1 MKAQVLLPKIFNY
14 PFTYESNKRGNVG
27 DFVEVPFGTKKEIGV
42 IWKNNHLEPKNIKIK
57 NIKRFVKYS
66 INKKLV
72 NFIEWFS
79 TYNMVSVGLVLKMV
93 IGDSDKFF
101 KDKDE
106 ILVEK
111 KTKIKRFELNSEQSE
126 AIKFLEKENR
136 KFDVSVL
143 QGVTGSGKTIVY
155 FERVKEIIRKK
166 KQALILLPEIF
177 LTNDFKSRFE
187 DFFGFEPAIWH
198 SKITPKKK
206 RIIWKGII
214 SNKIKVVIGARS
226 ALLLPFK
233 KLGIIVVDEEHDTSY
248 KQDSGVIYNARDMAI
263 SRANFERI
271 PIHLI
276 TSIPSIETFN
286 NIQNKKY
293 RHFKIKK
300 RFENFPLPETRIVN
314 LNIGRIKNK
323 FISEETIEEVKAY
336 LNNGDQVLFFIN
348 RRGYA
353 PYLICKKCGSKQV
366 CNNCS
371 LYLTFH
377 RLRDKAVCHHCS
389 FEKNINIKCEVEK
402 NCDFI
407 MYGPGVEKIYDEVK
421 TIFPKKKVDIFS
433 SDYLKTKEKE
443 KILFQKIN
451 EKKID
456 ILIGTQMIS
465 KGFNFPKLN
474 CIVVIDADFSGRG
487 YDLRTTEKN
496 IQLYH
501 QLSGRAGRFSSKS
514 LIIYQSLTPQDVT
527 LNELIKNKSEEL
539 LKNELNLR
547 KKNNLP
553 PFIRLIAIIISSNTM
568 SLSLQGARE
577 IKVKLSKIKDIDV
590 LGPVDSPLAK
600 VKKKFRSR
608 LLVRF
613 SNRFLMQKK
622 ITNVLNRLKISSK
635 IKLTVDVDPINFA

>member
-1 MKAQVLLPKIFNY
+1 M
-14 PFTYESNKRGNVG
+14 
-27 DFVEVPFGTKKEIGV
+27 
-42 IWKNNHLEPKNIKIK
+42 
-57 NIKRFVKYS
+57 
-66 INKKLV
+66 
-72 NFIEWFS
+72 
-79 TYNMVSVGLVLKMV
+79 
-93 IGDSDKFF
+93 
-101 KDKDE
+101 
-106 ILVEK
+106 
-111 KTKIKRFELNSEQSE
+111 
-126 AIKFLEKENR
+126 
-136 KFDVSVL
+136 
-143 QGVTGSGKTIVY
+143 
-155 FERVKEIIRKK
+155 
-166 KQALILLPEIF
+166 PEIF

-293 RHFKIKK
+293 RHFKITK
-300 RFENFPLPETRIVN
+300 RFENFPLPETKIVN
-314 LNIGRIKNK
+314 LNIGKIKNK
-323 FISEETIEEVKAY
+323 FISEETIEEVKNY

-366 CNNCS
+366 CDNCS

-377 RLRDKAVCHHCS
+377 RLKDKAICHHCS

-407 MYGPGVEKIYDEVK
+407 MYGPGVEKIYEEVK

-514 LIIYQSLTPQDVT
+514 LIIYQSLTPQDAI

-553 PFIRLIAIIISSNTM
+553 PFIRLIAVIVSSNTM

-577 IKVKLSKIKDIDV
+577 IKVKLGQIKDIEV
-590 LGPVDSPLAK
+590 LGPVDSPLFK

-635 IKLTVDVDPINFA
+635 IKLTVDVDPVNFA

>member
-27 DFVEVPFGTKKEIGV
+27 DFVEVPFGTKKEIGI

-407 MYGPGVEKIYDEVK
+407 MYGPGVEKIYEEVK

>member
-27 DFVEVPFGTKKEIGV
+27 DFVEVPFGTKKEIGI

-93 IGDSDKFF
+93 IGDPDKFF
-101 KDKDE
+101 KDNDE
-106 ILVEK
+106 ILLEK
-111 KTKIKRFELNSEQSE
+111 KTKIKRFKLNSEQSE
-126 AIKFLEKENR
+126 AIKFLKKENR

-155 FERVKEIIRKK
+155 FERVKEIIIKK

-407 MYGPGVEKIYDEVK
+407 MYGPGVEKIYEEVK

>member
-27 DFVEVPFGTKKEIGV
+27 DFVEVPFGTKKEIGI

-79 TYNMVSVGLVLKMV
+79 TYNMVSAGLVLKMV

-263 SRANFERI
+263 SRANFEKI

-407 MYGPGVEKIYDEVK
+407 MYGPGVEKIYEEVK